1 MQFPLRTEVEVS
13 GTVKVK
19 VMFVP
24 VSAEADVSV

>member
-1 MQFPLRTEVEVS
+1 MQFPLRREAEVS
-13 GTVKVK
+13 ATLNVK